1 MRAHV
6 ERVAHK
12 PPLTDALVRGRRE
25 LTDEFNALEEEMAE
39 AEAPPGSPRRLRRGA
54 QFRQMEEAG
63 PSQQVEVAIVGVPAG
78 EGLTCRCRKCG
89 GWKKAKASKCG
100 EPCVGFDDTIWSDSD

>member
-1 MRAHV
+1 M
-6 ERVAHK
+6 
-12 PPLTDALVRGRRE
+12 RGRRE
-25 LTDEFNALEEEMAE
+25 LTCTDEFNALEEEMAE
-39 AEAPPGSPRRLRRGA
+39 AGPALGGP
-54 QFRQMEEAG
+54 QFRHMPEEAG
-63 PSQQVEVAIVGVPAG
+63 PAEQVEVAIVGVPAG

>member
-39 AEAPPGSPRRLRRGA
+39 AGPALGGP
-54 QFRQMEEAG
+54 QFRHMPEEAG
-63 PSQQVEVAIVGVPAG
+63 PAEQVEVAIVGVPAG
-78 EGLTCRCRKCG
+78 EGLTCRCRRCG